1 MSCRRSSMGASRG
14 FVGAL
19 AGSLAGAAGL
29 GQGQLVLQRSRPLLA
44 AAANCQSGSSPKRPA
59 TACAATAIASQASA
73 NGEARGWIGGS
84 EGSSAYASAVKAAR
98 SGSARAAKRRSQPR
112 TVSRGRPRR
121 AGGGRGPPPPPLS
134 PLPPPP
140 PPAGEAPGAQDGCA
154 VRAGE
159 QALVEHA
166 LDFRLV
172 GPYDQ
177 HRSVAR
183 GPPLVFAD
191 RGGAVPLLRRR
202 YGRASPPRSPSTTA
216 PPARDAHARTPVDM
230 APGWTARCP
239 PGLGQALRLAHMP
252 TGALLLTN
260 LNEEKPR
267 AGRGLILSL
276 DGATR
281 RLDPQAGW
289 RSTGPKAALG
299 NHGFATLKEGF
310 AAHVGSPRADGEG
323 GI

>member
-1 MSCRRSSMGASRG
+1 MGLPAGPADAPPR
-14 FVGAL
+14 AKPL
-19 AGSLAGAAGL
+19 QRGSLA
-29 GQGQLVLQRSRPLLA
+29 QH
-44 AAANCQSGSSPKRPA
+44 
-59 TACAATAIASQASA
+59 
-73 NGEARGWIGGS
+73 
-84 EGSSAYASAVKAAR
+84 
-98 SGSARAAKRRSQPR
+98 
-112 TVSRGRPRR
+112 
-121 AGGGRGPPPPPLS
+121 
-134 PLPPPP
+134 

-159 QALVEHA
+159 QAFVEHA

-191 RGGAVPLLRRR
+191 RRGAVSLLRRR

-289 RSTGPKAALG
+289 RSTPKAVSDLAI
-299 NHGFATLKEGF
+299 
-310 AAHVGSPRADGEG
+310 PRVRCSLPS
-323 GI
+323 